1 MVKNP
6 PDCAGDTRG
15 MGLMLGSRRSPEV
28 GNTTYYS
35 ILAREIT

>member
-28 GNTTYYS
+28 GNNFS
-35 ILAREIT
+35 ILAWEIP